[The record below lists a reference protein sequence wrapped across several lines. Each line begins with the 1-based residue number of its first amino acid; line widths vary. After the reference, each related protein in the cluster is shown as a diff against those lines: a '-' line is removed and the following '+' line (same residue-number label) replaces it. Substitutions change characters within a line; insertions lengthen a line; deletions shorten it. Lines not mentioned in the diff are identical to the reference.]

1 MNLSETLVG
10 LGEDQV
16 RAFCSRVEAV
26 LSVRPGG
33 ELTLAATPNQL
44 EVSPQAFE
52 QLQRG
57 VAAVNDAISR
67 DLLQVAPDL
76 SVRWTASPPAP
87 GEDRTASV
95 AAEAN
100 DGWIDLDNGQA
111 KALAVTLF
119 IVGVGLV
126 VVTAALVLGTIFLS
140 GGNPW
145 AIAAGIIVALV
156 AGALMLMAFDYGA
169 KIVRATS
176 NKGVRIRF
184 RYGYFLG
191 KFGLTSIEIETRT

>member
-16 RAFCSRVEAV
+16 RAFCLRVEAL

-33 ELTLAATPNQL
+33 ELALAATPSQL
-44 EVSPQAFE
+44 EVSPEAFE

-57 VAAVNDAISR
+57 VAAVNDAIAR

-87 GEDRTASV
+87 SEDRTAAV

-111 KALAVTLF
+111 KALAATLF
-119 IVGVGLV
+119 VVGVGLA
-126 VVTAALVLGTIFLS
+126 VVTAALLLGTVVLS

-145 AIAAGIIVALV
+145 GIVGGIIATLV
-156 AGALMLMAFDYGA
+156 AFALMLMAFSYA
-169 KIVRATS
+169 EKIVKATS
-176 NKGVRIRF
+176 DKGVRIRF
-184 RYGYFLG
+184 RYTSFLG
-191 KFGLTSIEIETRT
+191 KFELTWIEIERRT